1 MAVCVLSDNLDLLYI
16 SDFSLPIMRTLPA
29 HLARA
34 SVPLSL
40 YRLDS
45 LIEIQR
51 NMPQQECPLVS
62 EGRKAHHE
70 EDHHEEDHHEEDHH
84 EEDGPKEDHNEMIHK
99 DKSGSFLVKDFQT
112 ENKSY
117 YTLARDHPHSFAR
130 EGNKIQMRNT

>member
-1 MAVCVLSDNLDLLYI
+1 MSDNLDLLYI

-70 EDHHEEDHHEEDHH
+70 EDHHEED
-84 EEDGPKEDHNEMIHK
+84 GPKEDHNEMIHK